1 MHTEIE
7 NIAQTLAKE
16 LPKPLVL
23 FEQSSDK
30 EGQAI
35 LHLALPKNF
44 QHIQV
49 DTESLLDNPRRT
61 KASAALTEP
70 QAFLDYVTR
79 HRGPTTVVWADFNPV
94 TFKLS
99 FKAVIDEHGPEGL
112 AGWRQHTASFT
123 PVLSNEWGIWTGNN
137 GSKNAMDQFS
147 FAMFLENQ
155 EEDIAAVDGYPTNL
169 DMMKMATEFE
179 ARQDQAIKSTVRI
192 QNGGVELSY
201 VSNDDAQTIEKMK
214 VFDKF
219 KIGIPVF
226 RGMKD
231 EMGKALGYII
241 EARLRYR
248 TAQGKATFW
257 YELVRPDKTHEAA
270 AEQLIRT
277 IKNGL
282 GDVPMLMGSST

>member
-1 MHTEIE
+1 MHNDTE

-16 LPKPLVL
+16 LPKPIVL
-23 FEQSSDK
+23 LEQSSVTEDK
-30 EGQAI
+30 AI
-35 LHLALPKNF
+35 LHLALPNNF
-44 QHIQV
+44 KHIQV
-49 DTESLLDNPRRT
+49 DTESLLDHPRRT
-61 KASAALTEP
+61 KAAASLTEP
-70 QAFLDYVTR
+70 AAFLEYVAR

-99 FKAVIDEHGPEGL
+99 FKAVIDEHGPNDV
-112 AGWRQHTASFT
+112 AGWRQHSASFT

-155 EEDIAAVDGYPTNL
+155 EDDIAVVEGFPTNL

-231 EMGKALGYII
+231 EMGKALGYLI

-270 AEQLIRT
+270 ADQLIRT
-277 IKNGL
+277 IKEGL
-282 GDVPMLMGSST
+282 GDVPMLMGSSS